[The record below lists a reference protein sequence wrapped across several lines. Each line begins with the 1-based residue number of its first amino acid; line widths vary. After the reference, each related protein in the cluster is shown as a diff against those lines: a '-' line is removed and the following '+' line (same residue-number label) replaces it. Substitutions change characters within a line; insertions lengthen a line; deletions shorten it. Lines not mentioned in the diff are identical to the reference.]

1 MKRKRLKELAL
12 ISCAIL
18 WLAITS
24 AVFGQGNFTAPTC
37 ARKYSFYP
45 HGGNFFGDLFPT
57 NFVDLDNSAGVL
69 DWHCTNYTY
78 DGHLGIDTEILGFP
92 AQAIGVPIFA
102 ALDGTVIEAHDG
114 EPGHEHDFLEQR
126 HA

>member
-1 MKRKRLKELAL
+1 MKRRHSNTLAL
-12 ISCAIL
+12 ICSTL
-18 WLAITS
+18 FLATMTS
-24 AVFGQGNFTAPTC
+24 SVFAQGNFTAPTC

-69 DWHCTNYTY
+69 AWHCTNYTY
-78 DGHLGIDTEILGFP
+78 DGHLGIDTKIMGFP

-102 ALDGTVIEAHDG
+102 AHDG
-114 EPGHEHDFLEQR
+114 MLSTM
-126 HA
+126 